1 MSLQRLLQEITSSW
15 VVAKSETFAK
25 HRIHESFVALRNEID
40 GIVAGLGLENDFV
53 VKQSRG
59 AGNWAD
65 VPWVAI
71 LETKETTSTQNGI
84 YPVLLFRADGS
95 GVYLSLNQGTTAPQ
109 KELGSVRARRRAADI
124 AKKVRTALPE
134 VESWGDP
141 QIDLKAST
149 NLGKSYEPSNI
160 SARFYKVNEIPPD
173 EEIQKDIEDIT
184 RYYVQ
189 VLERKD
195 EILGSGDTQSDAETT
210 LNTDVLRLA
219 KPFILL
225 AGISGTGKTRFV
237 REQARRIDPHLNN
250 YCLVSVRPDW
260 HEPTDLLGYVSR
272 LGPNGAEF
280 VTTDVLRFLVKAWKD
295 VIQSVNLEGEKPHY
309 ILRPLEEASPFWL
322 CLDEMN
328 LAPVEQYFADYLS
341 VLETREFRPTHNGYT
356 YSCDPLLKPVT
367 LADLSAHGAA
377 KLKDNLELDDA
388 LWALFSQTGIGIPP
402 NLILA
407 GTVNMDETTHGFS
420 RKVLDRALTFD
431 FGEFFPNTFENF
443 FGGHHEARLLS
454 FPLHTQA
461 TRDCLQGAAA
471 DPDGAKTIAFLTK
484 LNGDSH
490 GEHAVLKTTPFEL
503 AYRALNEALL
513 MVACFKPQTSAE
525 LQAVWDDFLMMKVLP
540 RIEGDM
546 ARLGHFPGMST
557 GYQDQERTLLTELE
571 SFIREQLA
579 QVIQSG
585 RVNHWIES
593 ETPLMTPCKSLE
605 KVVWMNRR
613 LTTSGF
619 TTFWP

>member
-1 MSLQRLLQEITSSW
+1 MSLQQLLQEITSSW

-25 HRIHESFVALRNEID
+25 HRIHESFLALRNEID
-40 GIVAGLGLENDFV
+40 GIVAGLGLENEFL

-71 LETKETTSTQNGI
+71 LDTKETTSTQNGI

-109 KELGSVRARRRAADI
+109 KELGSVRARQRAADI
-124 AKKVRTALPE
+124 ARKLRTALPE
-134 VESWGDP
+134 IESWGAA
-141 QIDLKAST
+141 QIDLKANT

-160 SARFYKVNEIPPD
+160 SARFYQVNEIPPD
-173 EEIQKDIEDIT
+173 EQIQKDIEDIT

-195 EILGSGDTQSDAETT
+195 EILGSDDAQSDVETT
-210 LNTDVLRLA
+210 VNTDMLRLA

-237 REQARRIDPHLNN
+237 REQARRFDPHLKN

-272 LGPNGAEF
+272 LGPDGAEF
-280 VTTDVLRFLVKAWKD
+280 VTTDVLRFLVHAWKD
-295 VIQSVNLEGEKPHY
+295 VIQSVELEGVEPY
-309 ILRPLEEASPFWL
+309 YAANPLEDLTPHWL

-341 VLETREFRPTHNGYT
+341 VLETRSLELTEEGYT
-356 YSCDPLLKPVT
+356 YHCDPLLKPIIFQQ
-367 LADLSAHGAA
+367 LGEHGAA
-377 KLKDNLELDDA
+377 RLKADLGLTDE
-388 LWALFSQTGIGIPP
+388 LWALFSKTGIGIPP

-431 FGEFFPNTFENF
+431 FGEFFPNRFENF

-461 TRDCLQGAAA
+461 TRDCLQGAEA
-471 DPDGAKTIAFLTK
+471 DPDGAKTIAFLTM
-484 LNGDSH
+484 LNGI
-490 GEHAVLKTTPFEL
+490 LKTTPFEL

-513 MVACFKPQTSAE
+513 MVACFMPKTSEE
-525 LQAVWDDFLMMKVLP
+525 LQAVWDEFLMMKVLP

-557 GYQDQERTLLTELE
+557 DYQDAERTLLTELE
-571 SFIREQLA
+571 SLICEQLA

-605 KVVWMNRR
+605 KVRWMNRR

>member
-1 MSLQRLLQEITSSW
+1 MSLQQLLQEITSSW
-15 VVAKSETFAK
+15 ASVKSELFAK
-25 HRIHESFVALRNEID
+25 HRIHESFVGLCDEVESVVR
-40 GIVAGLGLENDFV
+40 GLGLENTFL

-71 LETKETTSTQNGI
+71 LETDETTSTQNGV
-84 YPVLLFRADGS
+84 YPVFLFRADGS

-109 KELGSVRARRRAADI
+109 KELGSARARQRAQDI
-124 AKKVRTALPE
+124 AKNIRAMFPE
-134 VESWGDP
+134 IEGWGAA
-141 QIDLKAST
+141 QIDLRAST

-160 SARFYKVNEIPPD
+160 SARFYAVNQIPSD
-173 EEIQKDIEDIT
+173 EQIQRDIEDIT

-189 VLERKD
+189 VLERKN
-195 EILGSGDTQSDAETT
+195 EILEGEDAEPIM
-210 LNTDVLRLA
+210 NTNVLRLA

-237 REQARRIDPHLNN
+237 REQARRVDPELEN

-260 HEPTDLLGYVSR
+260 HEPTDLLGYISR
-272 LGPNGAEF
+272 LGPDGAEF

-295 VIQSVNLEGEKPHY
+295 VIRSVVLDGENPSYIAKTLEDLKPH
-309 ILRPLEEASPFWL
+309 WL

-341 VLETREFRPTHNGYT
+341 VLETRSLEFTDDGYT
-356 YSCDPLLKPVT
+356 YSCDPLLKPIVFQQLGT
-367 LADLSAHGAA
+367 HGSERLKAD
-377 KLKDNLELDDA
+377 LELDDE
-388 LWALFSQTGIGIPP
+388 LWALFRQTGIGIPP

-431 FGEFFPNTFENF
+431 FGEFFPNRFENF

-454 FPLHTQA
+454 FPLYTQA
-461 TRDCLQGAAA
+461 TQDSLAGAAA
-471 DPDGAKTIAFLTK
+471 DPDGARTIGFLTS
-484 LNGDSH
+484 LNG
-490 GEHAVLKTTPFEL
+490 VLKTTPFEL

-546 ARLGHFPGMST
+546 ARLGQFPGMSSD
-557 GYQDQERTLLTELE
+557 YQDAEQTLLTQLE
-571 SFIREQLA
+571 SLIQEQLA
-579 QVIQSG
+579 QVIEGG

-593 ETPLMTPCKSLE
+593 ETPMTTPCKSLA
-605 KVVWMNRR
+605 KVRWMNQR